1 MIRASADGR
10 FECRVTSAGRH
21 GRPRRQD
28 SKGSDAGE
36 GERGPFMEK
45 CFGCGAETK
54 TYVGAVPICVLCA
67 EKCYG
72 GRKPQKRSP
81 PDVPSSG
88 RVTCKEWRTLFERH
102 GAALR
107 EHFGAAARV
116 VDGQTGER
124 ANRLRSLANE
134 ALDAVHTSEMDLRR
148 HEQEHGCR
156 KHALGSATRA

>member
-1 MIRASADGR
+1 
-10 FECRVTSAGRH
+10 
-21 GRPRRQD
+21 
-28 SKGSDAGE
+28 
-36 GERGPFMEK
+36 MEK

-102 GAALR
+102 GAAMR

-124 ANRLRSLANE
+124 ANRSPNLLRNLAD
-134 ALDAVHTSEMDLRR
+134 ALKIDVGRYQTGLDGGSSKNAIQLVWTTSCSIIE
-148 HEQEHGCR
+148 C
-156 KHALGSATRA
+156 